1 MAEME
6 DAPDLKSGDLV
17 GRVGSTPTAAT
28 IVPAEMGGIQMKA
41 ACEKPG
47 CGEPAVAQARFGEV
61 AVARACA
68 DHAPDLVEFINQ
80 HIGASEPEPITR
92 PIGQNRTTQGGSH

>member
-1 MAEME
+1 MVETE

-17 GRVGSTPTAAT
+17 GHVDSTPTAAT
-28 IVPAEMGGIQMKA
+28 TVPTEMGGIAMKA

-61 AVARACA
+61 TVARACP
-68 DHAPDLVEFINQ
+68 DHEPELIEFINQ
-80 HIGASEPEPITR
+80 HIGVSEP
-92 PIGQNRTTQGGSH
+92 GLVTQPVMQDGKP